1 MDLATILGIVV
12 GLGLIVG
19 SIMIDG
25 SLGAFINGP
34 GMLIVLGGTIAA
46 TPDQPEVQVRPWGLL
61 GRHEHLLRPGTS
73 VEKLLEKLQ
82 KWPPRAGPRLRSG
95 P

>member
-46 TPDQPEVQVRPWGLL
+46 ILINQKFKYVLGAFSVAMNTFFDRGPRSRSCSRSSRSGLL
-61 GRHEHLLRPGTS
+61 GLGLD
-73 VEKLLEKLQ
+73 
-82 KWPPRAGPRLRSG
+82 
-95 P
+95 